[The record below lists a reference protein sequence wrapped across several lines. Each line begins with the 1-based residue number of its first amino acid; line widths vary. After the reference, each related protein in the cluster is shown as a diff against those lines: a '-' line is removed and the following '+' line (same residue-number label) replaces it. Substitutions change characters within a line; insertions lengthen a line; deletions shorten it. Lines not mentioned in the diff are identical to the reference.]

1 MTSTH
6 KQVCD
11 VEDVICYRVM
21 WLSLYCFV
29 YDKYSGWRWI
39 IDDFFILSISLE
51 ICKKKTLFLY
61 VFDAL
66 GWFVKL
72 AMIDI
77 IKFWFSG
84 IITNM
89 SGVISI

>member
-1 MTSTH
+1 MISI
-6 KQVCD
+6 QD
-11 VEDVICYRVM
+11 GDG
-21 WLSLYCFV
+21 SLMIFL
-29 YDKYSGWRWI
+29 
-39 IDDFFILSISLE
+39 FFPYLSIYV
-51 ICKKKTLFLY
+51 KKTLFLY

-72 AMIDI
+72 AMKDI